1 MPFPGGHPFESIMG
15 TLTLDDL
22 HYTYEDYA
30 QWPGD
35 WELIEGVPVAM
46 TPAPGIEHQLLA
58 SELIRL
64 LGNQVVECPECRVL
78 GETDY
83 KINEETVVRPDVLV
97 VRKPVG
103 GAYLAQRPELIVE
116 VVSPSTARRDERV
129 KLQLYAQQKVPY
141 YLLAYPQA
149 RRMTVYHLQEDGYD
163 KVGDFTNETLT
174 FEALPCPLSL
184 DCAQAF
190 RVLDR

>member
-1 MPFPGGHPFESIMG
+1 MN

-30 QWPGD
+30 QWKGD

-64 LGNQVVECPECRVL
+64 LGNQLVDCAQCHVL
-78 GETDY
+78 SEVDY
-83 KINEETVVRPDVLV
+83 KIDEETVVRPDVLV
-97 VRKPVG
+97 VYKPVG
-103 GAYLAQRPELIVE
+103 GACLTQAPELIVE

-129 KLQLYAQQKVPY
+129 KFQLYAQEKVPY
-141 YLLAYPQA
+141 YLLAYPHD
-149 RRMTVYHLQEDGYD
+149 RRAKVYRLQDGQYD
-163 KVGDFTNETLT
+163 KVGDFVQESCD
-174 FEALPCPLSL
+174 FDGLPCPLSL
-184 DCAQAF
+184 DFQQLF
-190 RVLDR
+190 LVLG

>member
-1 MPFPGGHPFESIMG
+1 MRIMG

-30 QWPGD
+30 QWQGD

-64 LGNQVVECPECRVL
+64 LGNQVAECPECHVL

-83 KINEETVVRPDVLV
+83 KISEETVVRPDVV
-97 VRKPVG
+97 VVCEPVG
-103 GAYLAQRPELIVE
+103 GAYLDQVPALIVE

-141 YLLAYPQA
+141 YLLAYPLA
-149 RRMTVYHLQEDGYD
+149 RRVTAYRLQKESYE
-163 KVGDFTNETLT
+163 KIGDYTKETLT
-174 FEALPCPLSL
+174 FEELPCPLSL
-184 DCAQAF
+184 DCAQLF